1 MISIDFID
9 EALQEV
15 ALPKIC
21 NTNATGLADGL
32 CCRNPQKHKMV
43 RLAVVIVSNTIL
55 AILCKL
61 SSLVSLSVSLICM
74 SYINFEGWTQGEL
87 TCDRNFDEMY

>member
-55 AILCKL
+55 ARLNIL
-61 SSLVSLSVSLICM
+61 
-74 SYINFEGWTQGEL
+74 Y
-87 TCDRNFDEMY
+87 